1 MVQLDQPSKHPTKS
15 STQDSSVPLT
25 TFQMARTKQVPR
37 RGGKNKVPDKQR
49 ASPPVTRNASIK
61 TRSQRRART
70 LTGVGKAP
78 RKWKATKTGTKAAKK
93 SAKKTAP
100 NVNTPPDAD
109 PKTSAEQASREV
121 LSATV
126 PKESVATT
134 SGQENQFVLPDVS
147 EIQLY
152 LQAWLLADESS
163 LLLQEAAGTQV
174 PTLFSVTNHCLSMK
188 PTI

>member
-163 LLLQEAAGTQV
+163 LLLQEAAGTQNW
-174 PTLFSVTNHCLSMK
+174 PSTDPADKLL
-188 PTI
+188 

>member
-37 RGGKNKVPDKQR
+37 RGGKNKVPDNQR
-49 ASPPVTRNASIK
+49 ASPPVTRNAN
-61 TRSQRRART
+61 
-70 LTGVGKAP
+70 
-78 RKWKATKTGTKAAKK
+78 
-93 SAKKTAP
+93 P
-100 NVNTPPDAD
+100 N
-109 PKTSAEQASREV
+109 TSAEQATREV

-134 SGQENQFVLPDVS
+134 SGQENQFVMPDVS
-147 EIQLY
+147 EI
-152 LQAWLLADESS
+152 QAWLLADESS
-163 LLLQEAAGTQV
+163 LLLQEAAGAQV

>member
-37 RGGKNKVPDKQR
+37 RGGKNKVPDNQR
-49 ASPPVTRNASIK
+49 ASPPVTRNAN
-61 TRSQRRART
+61 
-70 LTGVGKAP
+70 
-78 RKWKATKTGTKAAKK
+78 
-93 SAKKTAP
+93 P
-100 NVNTPPDAD
+100 N
-109 PKTSAEQASREV
+109 TSAEQATREV

-134 SGQENQFVLPDVS
+134 SGQENQFVMPDVS

-163 LLLQEAAGTQV
+163 LLLQEAAGAQNWPSTD
-174 PTLFSVTNHCLSMK
+174 PADKLL
-188 PTI
+188 